1 MYERVAVPPHVDGRM
16 WTFTDLPI
24 EWLENAYGIVADS
37 AWTTTA
43 RRAALRLGGNC
54 TASFVS
60 ERGLVLTNHHC
71 VRDLLSKIQRPGEDL
86 LTDGFLA
93 PHDSLERHIPGLYV
107 DELVRIDDVTPEIL
121 EAAQNVRG
129 AGPRMDA
136 RRKRAD
142 AIERRMNRDLNAKD
156 SLYVV
161 EVFETVSAVS
171 YDAYVYRRHRDVRL
185 AFIPDVATGYF
196 GGDPDNFS
204 WPRHTLDMAILR
216 VADTV
221 PGAFFRLDPTGAEEG
236 DAVFAIGNPGTT
248 NRLAPVSL
256 LEYMRDVEL
265 PNSMAVLRDRRNMLK
280 AYVAGAAADG
290 DSLDLRDDLMSLENM
305 LKSQEGQHSG
315 LVSGNVLPV
324 RYSREVAFRDSLA
337 ADDSLKNAFGDLHM
351 NIAQL
356 QGSKR
361 ISATRA
367 AAFTHFANPVVSSHV
382 LTRGLYAYVYTLLK
396 QRGAEA
402 TQLADIRKEALEVGD
417 WPATV
422 ERAMIAAR
430 LQDLASALGSS
441 DPSVRR
447 LMGTSNPAVI
457 ADSLVVHSAL
467 MKKESFEALL
477 DGSYLSS
484 DDVSVPILE
493 VLGPL
498 YFTIDQ
504 ELSGLIAREN
514 SLMARLEEARFRVF
528 GSDSPPDASFKLRLS
543 DGRVSG
549 IGTGSAF
556 TRIGGMFDQ
565 ASRHDGDSTWTV
577 TDAWRN
583 VDASIRDIPLNM
595 VSTVDITGGSSG
607 SPLVDADLRL
617 VGLVFDSNGEA
628 LPSIYTLS
636 QENGRTIAVDVRAI
650 IAALEHVYGADRLLV
665 EMGVFE

>member
-1 MYERVAVPPHVDGRM
+1 M
-16 WTFTDLPI
+16 WAFSDLPTA
-24 EWLENAYGIVADS
+24 WLRESYGIDADS
-37 AWTTTA
+37 AWTNTA
-43 RRAALRLGGNC
+43 RRGALRFGTNC
-54 TASFVS
+54 SASFVS

-71 VRDLLSKIQRPGEDL
+71 VRDLLKKVQQPGEDL
-86 LTDGFLA
+86 LTNGFLA
-93 PHDSLERHIPGLYV
+93 PHDSLERRIPGLYV
-107 DELVRIDDVTPEIL
+107 DELVRIDDVTQEVL
-121 EAAQNVRG
+121 EAASNVRG

-142 AIERRMNRDLNAKD
+142 AIERRMNRDLNPED

-216 VADTV
+216 VADTK
-221 PGAFFRLDPTGAEEG
+221 PTAFFPLDPTGAEDGE
-236 DAVFAIGNPGTT
+236 AVFAIGNPGTT
-248 NRLAPVSL
+248 NRLSPVSL
-256 LEYMRDVEL
+256 LEYKRDVEL
-265 PNSMAVLRDRRNMLK
+265 PNSIAVLRDRRNILRAFVTDSEQK
-280 AYVAGAAADG
+280 G

-305 LKSQEGQHSG
+305 LKSEEGQHEG

-324 RYSREVAFRDSLA
+324 RYSREVMFRDRLA
-337 ADDSLKNAFGDLHM
+337 ANDSLKNAFGDLHL

-361 ISATRA
+361 TSAIRA
-367 AAFTHFANPVVSSHV
+367 SAFTHFANPVASSHV
-382 LTRGLYAYVYTLLK
+382 LTRGLYGYVYTLLK
-396 QRGAEA
+396 QRGAEPS
-402 TQLADIRKEALEVGD
+402 QLAEIRKEALEISD
-417 WPATV
+417 WPESV
-422 ERAMIAAR
+422 ERAVIAAR
-430 LQDLASALGSS
+430 LQELASALGST

-447 LMGTSNPAVI
+447 LIGTSDPAVI
-457 ADSLVVHSAL
+457 ADSLVAHSAL
-467 MKKESFEALL
+467 MNKASFEALL

-504 ELSGLIAREN
+504 ELSGLITREN

-528 GSDSPPDASFKLRLS
+528 GADSPPDASFKLRLS
-543 DGRVSG
+543 DGRVAG
-549 IGTGSAF
+549 IDSASAF
-556 TRIGGMFDQ
+556 TRISGMFDL
-565 ASRHDGDSTWTV
+565 ASRHAGDSTWTV
-577 TDAWRN
+577 TGAWQN
-583 VDASIRDIPLNM
+583 ADTSIREIPLNL

-607 SPLVDADLRL
+607 SPLVDSQLRL
-617 VGLVFDSNGEA
+617 VGLVFDSNGAA

-636 QENGRTIAVDVRAI
+636 QEDGRTIAVDVRAI
-650 IAALEHVYGADRLLV
+650 IAALGHVYGAERLLV
-665 EMGVFE
+665 EMGVTE